1 MSFDIDSVTP
11 EQKKK
16 KGKRYKKGFKRR
28 FGNVIK
34 L

>member
-1 MSFDIDSVTP
+1 MELDIDEVMP
-11 EQKKK
+11 ERKKK
-16 KGKRYKKGFKRR
+16 KHKQYKKGFKRR